1 MELTS
6 TSGPDATGDPEANA
20 GNASLSIFHSS
31 PVAMVIYAA
40 ADGAI
45 LDANQSFLDLTGWQ
59 AEEIAGATAESLGL
73 WPNAEEQRNFHA
85 RLAGEQT
92 VSNLEQQLRTRGGGV
107 RTVLA
112 GYTLAPYEETPAVHG
127 FFWDVT
133 ERQERAS
140 QQAELMELAIALR
153 GGGDSQGVASIAI
166 VYLEEIFQT
175 EGAMIA
181 VRAPDAEEASVEIA
195 RGRGDALL
203 APLYARRLHRRA
215 LLQGEPYIGLAH
227 WAMGERPWAYCVPLP
242 AAALNLGAIW
252 LFTAA
257 PLAAAARSLLQ
268 TAGNLVA
275 AALHR
280 AQLRSESDEEAQ
292 QLRLVLEA
300 MPVGI
305 ILLNPRGYVL
315 LANGLG
321 NYYLNLLAGRSI
333 PEPLTH
339 LGGQPLSY
347 YSGAT
352 GNNPRHDIAIS
363 DRLLAVRL
371 ISTGEEN
378 ANQIVVMTDV
388 TEVRRLQSQQLVESR
403 LASVGR
409 LAAGI
414 AHEFNNVMASVALDA
429 ELLLR
434 EAELPSTATR
444 RLQRIHD
451 QVQRGARLVQQVLDF
466 GERSL
471 LNRQLLALG
480 ELVREMAGELREA
493 LPEGTQL
500 ILPQAGDFWVHGDR
514 LRLQTLL
521 RNLTQNAAEAMPSG
535 GELELTLAYTR
546 GEELGPDL
554 AQLDM
559 EEQPER
565 WVRLA
570 VRDTGVGI
578 APRDIDRLFDPF
590 FTTANPLAHRG
601 LGLPQAY
608 GIARQHGGLMRVSSA
623 PGAGATFTVYVP
635 AADAPS

>member
-1 MELTS
+1 M
-6 TSGPDATGDPEANA
+6 A
-20 GNASLSIFHSS
+20 
-31 PVAMVIYAA
+31 IYAA
-40 ADGAI
+40 AGGVF
-45 LDANQSFLDLTGWQ
+45 LDANQSFVDLTGWPREQ
-59 AEEIAGATAESLGL
+59 ITGTTAQTLNL
-73 WPNAEEQRNFHA
+73 WPDAEQQRILHE
-85 RLAGEQT
+85 RLASEQT
-92 VSNLEQQLRTRGGGV
+92 ASNLQQQLRARDGAV
-107 RTVLA
+107 RTILA
-112 GYTLAPYEETPAVHG
+112 AYTLGAYDEMPAVYG
-127 FFWDVT
+127 FFWDVS
-133 ERQERAS
+133 ERQERIS

-166 VYLEEIFQT
+166 VYLEEIFHA
-175 EGAMIA
+175 EGALIA
-181 VRAPDAEEASVEIA
+181 VQTPGDEEANLELA
-195 RGRGDALL
+195 RGRGEALL

-215 LLQGEPYIGLAH
+215 LVQGEPYIGLAH

-242 AAALNLGAIW
+242 AAAMNIGAIW

-257 PLAAAARSLLQ
+257 PLPAAARGLLQ

-300 MPVGI
+300 MPAGI
-305 ILLNPRGYVL
+305 ILLDARGYLL

-321 NYYLNLLAGRSI
+321 NYYLNLLAGSI
-333 PEPLTH
+333 ISEPLTH
-339 LGGQPLSY
+339 LGGHPLAY
-347 YSGAT
+347 YAGAT
-352 GNNPRHDIAIS
+352 GDNSRHDIAIG

-371 ISTGEEN
+371 IATGEQS
-378 ANQIVVMTDV
+378 ANQILVLTDV
-388 TEVRRLQSQQLVESR
+388 TDVRRLQSQQLVESR

-414 AHEFNNVMASVALDA
+414 AHEFNNVMASVTLDA

-434 EAELPSTATR
+434 QSELPSTATR

-466 GERSL
+466 SERSL
-471 LNRQLLALG
+471 LSRELLPLG
-480 ELVREMAGELREA
+480 ELISEMAGELRET
-493 LPEGTQL
+493 LPAGTQL
-500 ILPQAGDFWVHGDR
+500 TLPQTGEFWVQGDR
-514 LRLQTLL
+514 LRLQTML
-521 RNLTQNAAEAMPSG
+521 RNLAQNAADAMPGG
-535 GELELTLAYTR
+535 GELELALSYTTS
-546 GEELGPDL
+546 EELGPDL
-554 AQLDM
+554 AQLEV
-559 EEQPER
+559 EERPER

-578 APRDIDRLFDPF
+578 AARDIDRLFDPF

-623 PGAGATFTVYVP
+623 PGAGATFTIYLP
-635 AADAPS
+635 AASAPS

>member
-1 MELTS
+1 M
-6 TSGPDATGDPEANA
+6 A
-20 GNASLSIFHSS
+20 
-31 PVAMVIYAA
+31 IYAA
-40 ADGAI
+40 AGGVF
-45 LDANQSFLDLTGWQ
+45 LDANQSFADLTGWPREQ
-59 AEEIAGATAESLGL
+59 ITGTTAQTLNL
-73 WPNAEEQRNFHA
+73 WPDAEQQRILHE
-85 RLAGEQT
+85 RLASEQT
-92 VSNLEQQLRTRGGGV
+92 ASNLQQQLRARDGAV
-107 RTVLA
+107 RTILA
-112 GYTLAPYEETPAVHG
+112 AYTLGAYDEMPAVYG
-127 FFWDVT
+127 FFWDVS
-133 ERQERAS
+133 ERQERIS

-166 VYLEEIFQT
+166 VYLEEIFHA
-175 EGAMIA
+175 EGALIA
-181 VRAPDAEEASVEIA
+181 VQTPGDEEANLELA
-195 RGRGDALL
+195 RGRGEALL

-215 LLQGEPYIGLAH
+215 LVQGEPYIGLAH

-242 AAALNLGAIW
+242 AAAMNIGAIW

-257 PLAAAARSLLQ
+257 PLPATARGLLQ

-300 MPVGI
+300 MPAGI
-305 ILLNPRGYVL
+305 ILLDARGYLL

-321 NYYLNLLAGRSI
+321 NYYLNLLAGSI
-333 PEPLTH
+333 ISEPLTH
-339 LGGQPLSY
+339 LGGHPLAY
-347 YSGAT
+347 YAGAT
-352 GNNPRHDIAIS
+352 GDNSRHDIAIG

-371 ISTGEEN
+371 IATGEQS
-378 ANQIVVMTDV
+378 ANQILVLTDV
-388 TEVRRLQSQQLVESR
+388 TDVRRLQSQQLVESR

-414 AHEFNNVMASVALDA
+414 AHEFNNVMASVTLDA

-434 EAELPSTATR
+434 QSELPSTATR

-466 GERSL
+466 SERSL
-471 LNRQLLALG
+471 LSRELLPLG
-480 ELVREMAGELREA
+480 ELISEMAGELRET
-493 LPEGTQL
+493 LPAGTQL
-500 ILPQAGDFWVHGDR
+500 TLPQTGEFWVQGDR
-514 LRLQTLL
+514 LRLQTML
-521 RNLTQNAAEAMPSG
+521 RNLAQNAADAMPGG
-535 GELELTLAYTR
+535 GELELALSYTTS
-546 GEELGPDL
+546 EELGPDL
-554 AQLDM
+554 AQLEV
-559 EEQPER
+559 EERPER

-578 APRDIDRLFDPF
+578 AARDIDRLFDPF

-623 PGAGATFTVYVP
+623 PGAGATFTIYLP
-635 AADAPS
+635 AASAPS